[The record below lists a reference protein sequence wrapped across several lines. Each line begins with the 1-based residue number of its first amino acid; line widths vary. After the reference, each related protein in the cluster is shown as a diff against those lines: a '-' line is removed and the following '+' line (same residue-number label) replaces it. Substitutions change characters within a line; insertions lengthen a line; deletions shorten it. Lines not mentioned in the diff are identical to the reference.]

1 MKVVHVIGDETIHT
15 PIQIKPS
22 RISIVFANF
31 FSLSD
36 ICSSTKALDANKRQ
50 SQRMDFNQW
59 GSCACVKNILLWGF
73 SFKILF
79 HSQPRCYCGRAI
91 VCATLKV
98 IFSIHL
104 GSPLLRIR
112 FFFYLFCGFLLLRY
126 SKKSRVLFMCQLNR
140 FQRDTILSAIEN
152 VKSIKS
158 SLGKWRKRKR
168 KFNFVQ

>member
-1 MKVVHVIGDETIHT
+1 MYVPFFENEDKFCKHIAKLRVNHFIGDETIHT

-36 ICSSTKALDANKRQ
+36 VCSSTKALEANKRQ

-73 SFKILF
+73 AFKILF

-91 VCATLKV
+91 VCTTLKV

-112 FFFYLFCGFLLLRY
+112 LFLFCGFLLLRY
-126 SKKSRVLFMCQLNR
+126 LKISCLVY
-140 FQRDTILSAIEN
+140 
-152 VKSIKS
+152 VPIKS
-158 SLGKWRKRKR
+158 FSSGHHSKCYREREID
-168 KFNFVQ
+168 